1 MKIKQQVQKGFTL
14 IELMIVIAI
23 IGVLAAVALPAYSDY
38 IIRAKASEV
47 VLAASAGRTAVAEYV
62 AANDGNL
69 PANAAAAGV
78 VTTGTGKVDSIS
90 VTNGVITVV
99 GSAAAVGAAITITM
113 TPAVNG
119 TVNTVAWTC
128 GATAGT
134 QYAPASCR

>member
-47 VLAASAGRTAVAEYV
+47 VLAASAGRTAVAEY
-62 AANDGNL
+62 
-69 PANAAAAGV
+69 AAAVGTLPDNATEAGV
-78 VTTGTGKVDSIS
+78 VTEGTAKVRAIAVGAS
-90 VTNGVITVV
+90 GVITVT
-99 GSAAAVGAAITITM
+99 ANATEVGADLTLVM
-113 TPAVNG
+113 TPDLNA
-119 TVNTVAWTC
+119 TVNTVDWTC
-128 GATAGT
+128 STTAGT

>member
-47 VLAASAGRTAVAEYV
+47 VLAASAGRTAVAEYA
-62 AANDGNL
+62 AANGAL
-69 PANAAAAGV
+69 PTTAAQAGV
-78 VTTGTGKVDSIS
+78 VTTGTNMVDSIDVNAS
-90 VTNGVITVV
+90 SHIVVTADSAELGEALIIVMRPVLGVNDVV
-99 GSAAAVGAAITITM
+99 
-113 TPAVNG
+113 N
-119 TVNTVAWTC
+119 WTC
-128 GATAGT
+128 TTAQGT